1 MIEQVIFDVDL
12 TLLNSFGWVLARY
25 QEVARRMYLNQ
36 PQENHLKGM
45 WGMKIPDIIGG
56 LWPEI
61 EFNKIMPVVM
71 AVSRE
76 SSPPLIAGVIET
88 LGQIYQSDLALGL
101 LSTTPRDIFEH
112 QLTAAGVKLELFE
125 KIIGGSDTSFR
136 KPDPK
141 VFEVFTEVRRADSL
155 VYVGDALVDWEAA
168 RDADLG
174 LFLGVTTGF
183 TSKQDFLSAGVPE
196 IQILDSVVN
205 VPKALALTD

>member
-1 MIEQVIFDVDL
+1 MGVSPLSRSCEKNVFEPASRKSSKGDV
-12 TLLNSFGWVLARY
+12 
-25 QEVARRMYLNQ
+25 
-36 PQENHLKGM
+36 
-45 WGMKIPDIIGG
+45 GMKIPDIIGG

-125 KIIGGSDTSFR
+125 KLLAEAIPVLENQTR
-136 KPDPK
+136 K
-141 VFEVFTEVRRADSL
+141 F
-155 VYVGDALVDWEAA
+155 
-168 RDADLG
+168 
-174 LFLGVTTGF
+174 
-183 TSKQDFLSAGVPE
+183 
-196 IQILDSVVN
+196 
-205 VPKALALTD
+205 